1 MFKKLMLSFI
11 YNKKIL
17 KIIKELIDFI
27 QYI

>member
-1 MFKKLMLSFI
+1 MFKKLILSFI